1 MELNST
7 DKAAEILSSVCQTAR
22 EKKRKF
28 ADIVAAPGGASV
40 NKTKSEMPVLSS
52 STLRATVTGK
62 TSAGDP
68 YKTRAK
74 ADIIAVQ
81 FSDTPTERPR

>member
-1 MELNST
+1 MFAPP

-40 NKTKSEMPVLSS
+40 SKSKSEMPVLSS

-62 TSAGDP
+62 LHRDCPGRS
-68 YKTRAK
+68 TRLIF
-74 ADIIAVQ
+74 DL
-81 FSDTPTERPR
+81 S